1 MSVIITIFVILAI
14 AASIFYRRRPNVH
27 IPLIMCALTIDMLFV
42 IFIEMNRSEVES
54 IVGKP
59 LSPVVMVHII
69 VSTFVILIYFFM
81 LFFGC
86 RLLSVD
92 KGRTQHVV
100 GISLYAGFR
109 LLSFVTSY
117 FIQPIGQIV

>member
-1 MSVIITIFVILAI
+1 MNAIITIFVIIVI
-14 AASIFYRRRPNVH
+14 AASILYRHRPNVH
-27 IPLIMCALTIDMLFV
+27 IPLILGALTIDMLFV
-42 IFIEMNRSEVES
+42 IFIEMNRSAVES

-59 LSPVVMVHII
+59 LSPFVIAHIL

-117 FIQPIGQIV
+117 FIQPIG